1 MKIKRIIINNFM
13 PYRGRQEI
21 EFPQHETQNVMLLFG
36 DNMRGK
42 TSFLNAIR
50 WGFYGVALG
59 RHLREIA
66 KANLINRDAVDENDW
81 VMAVTL
87 YFIHG
92 NKNYVL
98 NRRITGRENT
108 IRPRNNA
115 DFLETTGLRVDDE
128 VIPADAINNEIN
140 QVMPRE
146 VSRFFL
152 FDGELLQ
159 EYENLVIEESDQGK
173 KIKEHIESVLGV
185 PALIHAR
192 DELKNLLNEARKTQR
207 KDAAK
212 NKGLRTYA
220 KDQEELEVAQETC
233 EDDIRRLQSKK
244 DEIQGKIDN
253 IDNDLKNTEAVQ
265 NKKIELAR
273 LDEKKNG
280 LENSIRQLNEEI
292 HILVKEAWKDVLASS
307 IRSIIEKL
315 KRGRGEQQRQVN
327 ELIDLQGKIN
337 ALRKSIEEQKFC
349 STCGQEIPENIR
361 RPLEEKL
368 KKLLLSQS
376 EKGSYSDQTKKLS
389 ELGTTIENLEGIR
402 SRGEVDRIIDCIRNI
417 TRTKNELMDTEN
429 HSDNIWEEIKDH
441 DTDKIMR
448 KREERDHRQKLLT
461 KIETDLNDVI
471 KKKDEIAG
479 KRAKISRLI
488 SKHKGSEGSLSNKR
502 VKRLEQLGTVFEEG
516 IERLRQRLKD
526 EVETLS
532 TKTFKQLTTERT
544 YSGLKINASY
554 GLSILDQEG
563 RVLDERSAGA
573 EQVVALSLIDGLNK
587 TSGTKAPIVMDTPL
601 GRLDLKH
608 RKNILQYLPDMS
620 EQIVLL
626 IHEGEINAKRDID
639 LFASRIGARYEI
651 KRISATHSRIERMP

>member
-59 RHLREIA
+59 RHLREIT
-66 KANLINRDAVDENDW
+66 KANLINRDAVDEKDW
-81 VMAVTL
+81 VMSVTL
-87 YFIHG
+87 HFVHDS
-92 NKNYVL
+92 KNYVL
-98 NRRITGRENT
+98 NRKITGRENT
-108 IRPRNNA
+108 TRPQNNA
-115 DFLETTGLRVDDE
+115 DFVETIGLKVDDV
-128 VIPADAINNEIN
+128 VIPGDTINNAIN

-173 KIKEHIESVLGV
+173 KIKEHIESILGV
-185 PALIHAR
+185 PALVHAR
-192 DELKNLLNEARKTQR
+192 DELKALLNEARRTQR

-212 NKGLRTYA
+212 NDDLHKYA
-220 KDQEELEVAQETC
+220 NHQQELEVKQDAR
-233 EDDIRRLQSKK
+233 EDDICRLQSKK
-244 DEIQGKIDN
+244 NEIQGKVDN
-253 IDNDLKNTEAVQ
+253 IDNALKNTEAVQ
-265 NKKIELAR
+265 NKRIELAR
-273 LDEKKNG
+273 LDEKKNRF
-280 LENSIRQLNEEI
+280 EDDIKQLNEEI
-292 HILVKEAWKDVLASS
+292 HVLVREAWKDVLASS
-307 IRSIIEKL
+307 VRSIIEKL
-315 KRGRGEQQRQVN
+315 KEERRKQQRQVN
-327 ELIDLQGKIN
+327 ELIDLQGEISE
-337 ALRKSIEEQKFC
+337 LRKSIEKHQVC

-368 KKLLLSQS
+368 KRLQLSKS
-376 EKGSYSDQTKKLS
+376 EKEIYSDPKKLS
-389 ELGTTIENLEGIR
+389 ELETTIENLEGIR
-402 SRGEVDRIIDCIRNI
+402 SSDEVGRIIDCISNI

-429 HSDNIWEEIKDH
+429 RRDNIWEEIKDH
-441 DTDKIMR
+441 DTEEIMR
-448 KREERDHRQKLLT
+448 KREKRDQLQKLLT
-461 KIETDLNDVI
+461 KIETDLDDAN
-471 KKKDEIAG
+471 KEKDEITEE
-479 KRAKISRLI
+479 RAKISRLI
-488 SKHKGSEGSLSNKR
+488 SIHKGSEGALSNKR
-502 VKRLEQLGTVFEEG
+502 VKRLEQLGSVFEKG
-516 IERLRQRLKD
+516 IDRLRQKLKD
-526 EVETLS
+526 DVETRS
-532 TKTFKQLTTERT
+532 TKTFKQLTTEGT
-544 YSGLKINASY
+544 YSGLKINSSY
-554 GLSILDQEG
+554 GLSILDQGG

-639 LFASRIGARYEI
+639 LFATRIGARYEI
-651 KRISATHSRIERMP
+651 KRISATHSRIERMS

>member
-59 RHLREIA
+59 RHLREIT
-66 KANLINRDAVDENDW
+66 KANLINRDAVDEKDW
-81 VMAVTL
+81 VMSVTL
-87 YFIHG
+87 HFVHDS
-92 NKNYVL
+92 KNYVL
-98 NRRITGRENT
+98 NRKITGRENT

-115 DFLETTGLRVDDE
+115 DFVDHVGLKVDDT
-128 VIPADAINNEIN
+128 VIPGDAIDNEIN

-159 EYENLVIEESDQGK
+159 EYENLVIEESNQGK

-185 PALIHAR
+185 PALVHAR
-192 DELKNLLNEARKTQR
+192 DELKALLNEARRTQR

-212 NKGLRTYA
+212 NDDLHKYA
-220 KDQEELEVAQETC
+220 NRQQELEVKQDAC
-233 EDDIRRLQSKK
+233 EDDIRRLQFQK
-244 DEIQGKIDN
+244 DEIQGKVDD
-253 IDNDLKNTEAVQ
+253 IDNDLKNTEALQ
-265 NKKIELAR
+265 NKNIELAQ
-273 LDEKKNG
+273 LDEKKNRF
-280 LENSIRQLNEEI
+280 EDAIRQSNEEI
-292 HILVKEAWKDVLASS
+292 HVLVKDAWKDVLASS
-307 IRSIIEKL
+307 VWSIIEKL
-315 KRGRGEQQRQVN
+315 KEERRKQQRQVN

-337 ALRKSIEEQKFC
+337 ELRKSIEEHQVC

-376 EKGSYSDQTKKLS
+376 GKGIYSDQKKLS
-389 ELGTTIENLEGIR
+389 ELSTTIEDLEGIR
-402 SRGEVDRIIDCIRNI
+402 SSDEVNRIIDCISNI

-429 HSDNIWEEIKDH
+429 HRDNIWEEIKDH
-441 DTDKIMR
+441 DTEEITR
-448 KREERDHRQKLLT
+448 KMEKRDRWYHQLV
-461 KIETDLNDVI
+461 KIETDLENATAM
-471 KKKDEIAG
+471 KDIYSEQQ
-479 KRAKISRLI
+479 AKISQLI

-502 VKRLEQLGTVFEEG
+502 VKRLEQLGTVFEKG
-516 IERLRQRLKD
+516 VDRLRQKLKD
-526 EVETLS
+526 DVEVRS
-532 TKTFKQLTTERT
+532 TKTFKQLTTEGT
-544 YSGLKINASY
+544 YSGLKINSNY

-626 IHEGEINAKRDID
+626 IHEGEINAKRDIEF
-639 LFASRIGARYEI
+639 FANRIGARYEI
-651 KRISATHSRIERMP
+651 KRISATHSRIERMS

>member
-66 KANLINRDAVDENDW
+66 KANLINRDAVDESDW
-81 VMAVTL
+81 TMSVTL
-87 YFIHG
+87 HFVHDS
-92 NKNYVL
+92 KNYVL
-98 NRRITGRENT
+98 NRKITGRENT

-115 DFLETTGLRVDDE
+115 DFLDNVGLKVDDA
-128 VIPADAINNEIN
+128 VIPIDAIDNEIN

-159 EYENLVIEESDQGK
+159 EYENLVIEESSQGK
-173 KIKEHIESVLGV
+173 KIKEHIESILGV
-185 PALIHAR
+185 PALVHAR
-192 DELKNLLNEARKTQR
+192 DELKVLLSEARKTQR

-212 NKGLRTYA
+212 NENLHKYA
-220 KDQEELEVAQETC
+220 KRQEDLEIKQDAC
-233 EDDIRRLQSKK
+233 EDDIRKLQSQK

-265 NKKIELAR
+265 NKKIELAQ
-273 LDEKKNG
+273 LDEKK
-280 LENSIRQLNEEI
+280 EKFEDQIRQSNEKI
-292 HILVKEAWKDVLASS
+292 HVLVRDAWKDVLASS
-307 IRSIIEKL
+307 IRSIIERL
-315 KRGRGEQQRQVN
+315 KEERRIQQQQV
-327 ELIDLQGKIN
+327 EKLIDLKGEIN
-337 ALRKSIEEQKFC
+337 ELRKSIEEHEVC

-376 EKGSYSDQTKKLS
+376 EKGVYSDQKKLS
-389 ELGTTIENLEGIR
+389 ELATTIENLEGIR
-402 SRGEVDRIIDCIRNI
+402 SSSEVDRIIDCIGNI

-429 HSDNIWEEIKDH
+429 RRDNIWEEIKDH
-441 DTDKIMR
+441 DTEEIMR
-448 KREERDHRQKLLT
+448 KREKRDQWQKQLT
-461 KIETDLNDVI
+461 KIETDLENANNM
-471 KKKDEIAG
+471 KDIYTDQQ
-479 KRAKISRLI
+479 AKISQLI
-488 SKHKGSEGSLSNKR
+488 SNHKRPEGSLSNER
-502 VKRLEQLGTVFEEG
+502 VKRLEQLGTVFGKG
-516 IERLRQRLKD
+516 IDRLRQKLKD
-526 EVETLS
+526 DVASHAT
-532 TKTFKQLTTERT
+532 TTFKRLTTEKT
-544 YSGLKINASY
+544 YSGLKINQSY

-626 IHEGEINAKRDID
+626 IHEGEINAKRDIEF
-639 LFASRIGARYEI
+639 FANRIGARYEI
-651 KRISATHSRIERMP
+651 KRISATHSRIERMS